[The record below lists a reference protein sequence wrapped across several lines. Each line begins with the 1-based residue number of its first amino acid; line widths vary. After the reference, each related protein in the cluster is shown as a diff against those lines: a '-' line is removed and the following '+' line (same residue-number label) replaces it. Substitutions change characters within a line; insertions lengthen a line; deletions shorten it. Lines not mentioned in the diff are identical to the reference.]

1 MNRKT
6 GFQLVALSLSITSAI
21 LIVPITSYATEQ
33 GEQRRQAREIR
44 QEGRQQARETKAECR
59 AGDEK
64 SRPECRQDKRETK
77 QDAREKGREIKY

>member
-6 GFQLVALSLSITSAI
+6 GFQLVALSLSIASAL
-21 LIVPITSYATEQ
+21 LIAPTISYATEQ
-33 GEQRRQAREIR
+33 GEQRRDAREIR
-44 QEGRQQARETKAECR
+44 QEGRQGARETKAECR

-64 SRPECRQDKRETK
+64 TRPECRQDKRETK